1 MKLCSKKNHSL
12 ILALDWFLDHFFE
25 WLLYELRYNLVICCS
40 EFYPWYLV
48 WEHSLSLLLK
58 SPILCP
64 VLWPFLQVDLAQ
76 PVPECLHSRFIGA
89 NDDGGDGDNWSC
101 KTYKAPVKSWPST
114 NQYPTFLQA
123 RCPSCRPKNSVKAP
137 KSPIVFAVCVGFA
150 TTGTYGAAVTF
161 VSGKKERET
170 LVRFAEIC
178 NMCIRALPGEWLLVL
193 NWQHSVLLWSLRLL
207 TCWYIV
213 ITIIINWRAP
223 WKNRIRST
231 SVKQKITRKASDAAE
246 YIELFRSFT
255 RDRHAR
261 RI

>member
-1 MKLCSKKNHSL
+1 MEVMVTTGAVRSAKLQSNRDHQQINTQLFYRPDALPVAQRTVSKHRNHP
-12 ILALDWFLDHFFE
+12 
-25 WLLYELRYNLVICCS
+25 LY
-40 EFYPWYLV
+40 
-48 WEHSLSLLLK
+48 
-58 SPILCP
+58 
-64 VLWPFLQVDLAQ
+64 LQ
-76 PVPECLHSRFIGA
+76 
-89 NDDGGDGDNWSC
+89 
-101 KTYKAPVKSWPST
+101 Y
-114 NQYPTFLQA
+114 
-123 RCPSCRPKNSVKAP
+123 
-137 KSPIVFAVCVGFA
+137 VCFA

-207 TCWYIV
+207 TCWYIII

-246 YIELFRSFT
+246 YIELFGSFT
-255 RDRHAR
+255 RDRRAR